1 MQSKTEPRCGPEYQR
16 SGGWQIPGMRAL
28 VDEDWV
34 QDDLKVHLEHE
45 FGIERIRD
53 LAPFDLPEVPGGGT
67 FETIQLEPA

>member
-1 MQSKTEPRCGPEYQR
+1 
-16 SGGWQIPGMRAL
+16 MRAL